1 MRADDDHDFGGGLGD
16 SIPVVFAP
24 DIGHRHGVH
33 PMMPSDLPV
42 LSPGI
47 WQSAVLG
54 RAPGSFHGGVGK
66 SIEAAVEGAGFP
78 VEDLRVM
85 SEKAGVPMQ
94 AFATELVA
102 MACERFKRDME
113 AEPNLEAV
121 LVMRLEEQR
130 QADQQAKAEAIKQKA
145 RIQQQLE
152 NMEQQRLQ
160 ALEQARTESAK
171 LAGQYYVSQYG
182 PQPAPAPA
190 PAPEGVMVK
199 AIRNIER
206 FFPPYRSVDKPGS
219 DV

>member
-1 MRADDDHDFGGGLGD
+1 M
-16 SIPVVFAP
+16 
-24 DIGHRHGVH
+24 
-33 PMMPSDLPV
+33 
-42 LSPGI
+42 
-47 WQSAVLG
+47 WQSVQG
-54 RAPGSFHGGVGK
+54 GSQSFHKVGK

-190 PAPEGVMVK
+190 PEGVMVK